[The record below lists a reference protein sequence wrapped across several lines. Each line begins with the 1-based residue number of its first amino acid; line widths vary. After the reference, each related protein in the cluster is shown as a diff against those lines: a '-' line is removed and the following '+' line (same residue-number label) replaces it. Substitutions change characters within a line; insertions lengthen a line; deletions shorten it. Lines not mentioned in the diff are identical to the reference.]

1 MEGFKKKLP
10 NILVRSI
17 SGPGFPKVHQWK
29 HTGPVRGQST
39 CWCCAGT
46 DLQSAGSNPLLLLP
60 PPYQLTAL
68 HMNLVIGSDLNI
80 WITRSRSTE
89 KFTAIRFSEESL
101 KDISWR
107 EKNCVNRNSNKD
119 ITKNTIYF
127 YIKFEISNK
136 KLAKCKKYIPS
147 KNSIPQIEEKNIFL

>member
-1 MEGFKKKLP
+1 
-10 NILVRSI
+10 
-17 SGPGFPKVHQWK
+17 
-29 HTGPVRGQST
+29 
-39 CWCCAGT
+39 
-46 DLQSAGSNPLLLLP
+46 
-60 PPYQLTAL
+60 
-68 HMNLVIGSDLNI
+68 MNLVIGSDLNI
-80 WITRSRSTE
+80 WITRSRITE